1 MGPNPSGSAWRGW
14 TLLAVGLAGVVFFY
28 PLLLAPHIP
37 IIDPDEGLHA
47 AIAQEMVERGDWIVP
62 RFLGTPFLDKPVFYF
77 WAQALSLKCLG
88 MSEAAIRL
96 PGLFFG
102 LLGAVTT
109 MALAWR
115 MLGRVTGL
123 LAGLFYMTSV
133 LPTALAQ
140 VPVHDVALVPWVNLA
155 LLCCW
160 ESDTAR
166 SYPAALA
173 MALPAGLVL
182 GLAILTKG
190 LVGVALVA
198 LAFGGYLLLAR
209 RLRAANWLF
218 AAMALVVAC
227 LVASAWY
234 LAVER
239 QNPGYLRYFILE
251 RHLLAFATGTQRH
264 GHAPWWYYLPILVG
278 GGMPWIA
285 YLPILVEEQ
294 WRQRRHSAE
303 ARRQD
308 RPPRPLLLAGWW
320 LLGSTLLLS
329 VAHSK
334 LITYLWPVFPAV
346 AILVAA
352 LWARRLEGRLSP
364 RARQAISQTVWW
376 TCLAG
381 PLTMPVLC
389 RVVQWEFSL
398 ELSRMEWLV
407 AALTSLAAMV
417 PLWAWLAGRVRT
429 TLTLGTLATAM
440 HFVVIMTMI
449 MPRVATGKT
458 ARPLAEHFNRLDRFP
473 PRLVVTDSRIGSF
486 FFYLKPDHRLG
497 LLEDRTLM
505 VDLQQ
510 AADRLPDEGEMLIV
524 PEWRFYRLL
533 QAPRERYFDLYGA
546 DYQWAGRYRVY
557 GVSRLEEARNPWPD
571 AAVQRR

>member
-14 TLLAVGLAGVVFFY
+14 ALLAVGLAGVVFFC
-28 PLLLAPHIP
+28 PLLLAPQIP

-62 RFLGTPFLDKPVFYF
+62 RFLGTPFLDKPVLYF
-77 WAQALSLKCLG
+77 WTQALSLKCLG
-88 MSEAAIRL
+88 MSEAAVRL
-96 PGLFFG
+96 PGLMFG
-102 LLGAVTT
+102 LLGAATT

-155 LLCCW
+155 LLFCW
-160 ESDTAR
+160 ESDRAR
-166 SYPAALA
+166 SYRAALA
-173 MALPAGLVL
+173 MALPAGVVL

-209 RLRAANWLF
+209 RLRAVNWLF
-218 AAMALVVAC
+218 AAMALLVAC
-227 LVASAWY
+227 LLASTWY

-239 QNPGYLRYFILE
+239 QNPGYLRYYLID
-251 RHLLAFATGTQRH
+251 RHLLGFATGTQRH
-264 GHAPWWYYLPILVG
+264 GRAPWWYYLPILAG

-285 YLPILVEEQ
+285 YLPALVEEQ
-294 WRQRRHSAE
+294 WRQRRQSAE
-303 ARRQD
+303 ARRRD
-308 RPPRPLLLAGWW
+308 RPPQPLLLAGWW

-346 AILVAA
+346 AILAAA
-352 LWARRLEGRLSP
+352 LWSRRLEGRLSP

-389 RVVQWEFSL
+389 RVVQWEFSV
-398 ELSRMEWLV
+398 ELTRMEWSA
-407 AALTSLAAMV
+407 AALTALAAMV
-417 PLWAWLAGRVRT
+417 PLWAWIAGRVRT
-429 TLTLGTLATAM
+429 TLALGTLATAM
-440 HFVVIMTMI
+440 HFVVIMSVI

-458 ARPLAEHFNRLDRFP
+458 ARQLAEHFNRLDRFP
-473 PRLVVTDSRIGSF
+473 SRLVVTDSRIGSF
-486 FFYLKPDHRLG
+486 FFYLKPAHRLG
-497 LLEDRTLM
+497 LQEDRTLM
-505 VDLQQ
+505 VDLQE
-510 AADRLPDEGEMLIV
+510 ASERLPDPGEMLIV
-524 PEWRFYRLL
+524 PEWRFYPVR
-533 QAPRERYFDLYGA
+533 QAPRQRYFDLSGT

-557 GVSRLEEARNPWPD
+557 GVSRLEEARRPLPD
-571 AAVQRR
+571 STVRRR